1 MIEQERIQ
9 RNSERLLELNAL
21 FAVRVKSV
29 LDGLKARGFRPR
41 IQDAW
46 RSPAAQIQ
54 AYLSGHSKLRFGFHN
69 VTDVGG
75 KPAALA
81 ADILDDDAPT
91 APAHAYLLQL
101 AALAEQAGLH
111 SGIRWGLP
119 LAFARAIDTAIAA
132 QDWEASVKIGW
143 DPTHVE
149 TRAITVAQ
157 ARAGQRPLS

>member
-1 MIEQERIQ
+1 MTEQERLQ
-9 RNSERLLELNAL
+9 RNTERLQELNAL
-21 FAVRVKSV
+21 FAARVKSV
-29 LDGLKARGFRPR
+29 LDCLEARGLRPR

-46 RSPAAQIQ
+46 RSPAAQLQ

-69 VTDVGG
+69 VTDAAG

-91 APAHAYLLQL
+91 APAHAFLLQL
-101 AALAEQAGLH
+101 AALAEQADLS

-119 LAFARAIDTAIAA
+119 LAFASAIDTAIAA
-132 QDWEASVKIGW
+132 QDWQANVKIGW

-149 TRAITVAQ
+149 TRAVTVAQ